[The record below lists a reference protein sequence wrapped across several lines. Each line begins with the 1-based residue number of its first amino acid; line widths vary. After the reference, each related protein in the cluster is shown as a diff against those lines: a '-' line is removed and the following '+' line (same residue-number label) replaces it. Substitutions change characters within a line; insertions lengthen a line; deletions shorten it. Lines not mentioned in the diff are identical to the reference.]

1 MPFAAT
7 LQLLPHVATPLL
19 DPRRGAVQVFDPRVG
34 GRWAHQT
41 LSGLHKPHS
50 RSGKPCGPQPAPP
63 PPTVHSP
70 AHRPSHKKPTSPWG
84 SSPHLKNSQDW
95 SKPVFWRLLVVCSD
109 KKLFAK
115 MPGGSSAAG
124 RRRVQPAGFLREGL
138 TRSAISLAAARHTSD
153 LRKNLSGP
161 LKGATGAARDSYCS

>member
-1 MPFAAT
+1 M
-7 LQLLPHVATPLL
+7 LPHVAMTRRCSPPRAAQVVAPTP
-19 DPRRGAVQVFDPRVG
+19 G
-34 GRWAHQT
+34 GW
-41 LSGLHKPHS
+41 LGLAPGPGPEQPHT
-50 RSGKPCGPQPAPP
+50 PGPVPAPP
-63 PPTVHSP
+63 PATVSP
-70 AHRPSHKKPTSPWG
+70 AHTHKKPTSPWG